1 MAAAADRQE
10 DMFPKFSDDQIQIVA
25 RYGKRHSVAKGQHL
39 FEIGDGET
47 PFFVILSGCLE
58 ISQPGEDGEES
69 VIVRHGPGEFTGE
82 INLLSSRRSLVRGAM
97 SEPGDVLELSRE
109 AFRKML
115 GENADLSEVLM
126 RAFILRR
133 ISLIRSGQGNVV
145 ILGSRHSAETLRLRQ
160 FLSRNGHPFRYID
173 IEDAQATETLE
184 RLGVSKN
191 DIPIALCRGG
201 KLLKKPSNREIANC
215 LGLSEYHE
223 DVLRDVIVI
232 GAGPAGLAAA
242 VYAASEGLTVMVAE
256 EEAYGGQAGSSSK
269 IENYLG
275 FPTGISG
282 QALAGRA
289 FTQAQKFGAEI
300 VTPLRATGLECGK
313 RPYGVRMDDG
323 SEVLTH
329 AIVIATGARY
339 KKLNLPN
346 LEKFEG
352 RGIYYGATHVEA
364 LLCDSAEV
372 AVVGGGN
379 SAGQAAVFLSRRA
392 KHVHMLVRGEAL
404 SDTMSSYLAH
414 RIGAEPNI
422 TLYTCTE
429 VIALTGDE
437 ELASVVWKN
446 RKTGE
451 EMAHP
456 IEHIFVMIGADPNT
470 AWLDGCLALDEKG
483 FVKTGAELE
492 GGDLSSRRGDRQPYS
507 LETSRP
513 GIFAAGDV
521 RSRSVKRVASAVG
534 EGSVCVQYLH
544 AFLGEEI

>member
-1 MAAAADRQE
+1 MAAAANRQE
-10 DMFPKFSDDQIQIVA
+10 QMFPKFSGEQIQIVE
-25 RYGKRHSVAKGQHL
+25 RYGERRSIGRGKHL
-39 FEIGDGET
+39 FEIGNSET
-47 PFFVILSGCLE
+47 PFFVVLSGCLE
-58 ISQPGEDGEES
+58 VSQPSEDGTDH

-82 INLLSSRRSLVRGAM
+82 INLLSSRRSLVRGEM
-97 SEPGDVLELSRE
+97 SEPGEVLELSRD

-115 GENADLSEVLM
+115 GENADLSEILM

-133 ISLIRSGQGNVV
+133 TSLIQSEQGDVV
-145 ILGSRHSAETLRLRQ
+145 ILGSRHSADTLRLRQ
-160 FLSRNGHPFRYID
+160 FLSRNGHPFRYVD
-173 IEDAQATETLE
+173 VEDAQATETLE
-184 RLGVSKN
+184 RLGVSAS
-191 DIPIALCRGG
+191 DIPIALCRGRSI
-201 KLLKKPSNREIANC
+201 LKKPSNREIANC
-215 LGLSEYHE
+215 LGLSDYHE

-242 VYAASEGLTVMVAE
+242 VYAASEGLNVLVAE
-256 EEAYGGQAGSSSK
+256 EEAFGGQAGSSSK

-282 QALAGRA
+282 QALAARA
-289 FTQAQKFGAEI
+289 YTQAQKFGAEI
-300 VTPLRATGLECGK
+300 VTPLRARGLECGK

-339 KKLNLPN
+339 KKLELPN

-364 LLCDSAEV
+364 LLCDSVEV

-404 SDTMSSYLAH
+404 SQTMSSYLSH
-414 RIGAEPNI
+414 RIEAEPNI

-429 VIALTGDE
+429 IVGLDGGE
-437 ELASVVWKN
+437 ELESVVWRN
-446 RKTGE
+446 RKTRE
-451 EMAHP
+451 ETSHS
-456 IEHIFVMIGADPNT
+456 IGHLFVMIGADPNT
-470 AWLDGCLALDEKG
+470 SWLDGCVELDEKG
-483 FVKTGAELE
+483 FVKTGNDLGRGVL
-492 GGDLSSRRGDRQPYS
+492 GGRRGNRTPYS
-507 LETSRP
+507 LETSKP

-521 RSRSVKRVASAVG
+521 RSKSVKRVASAVG

-544 AFLGEEI
+544 SFLGEEI

>member
-1 MAAAADRQE
+1 MAEANDRHEQ
-10 DMFPKFSDDQIQIVA
+10 MFPKFSGEQIRAVE
-25 RYGKRHSVAKGQHL
+25 RYGERKSVKKGDTL
-39 FEIGDGET
+39 FDIGSAET
-47 PFFVILSGCLE
+47 PFFVILSGRLE
-58 ISQPGEDGEES
+58 VSQPGEGSEDQ
-69 VIVRHGPGEFTGE
+69 VIVRQEPGEFTGE
-82 INLLSSRRSLVRGAM
+82 INLLSSRRSLVRGRM
-97 SEPGDVLELSRE
+97 IDPGDVLELNRDQ
-109 AFRKML
+109 FRKML
-115 GENADLSEVLM
+115 GENADLSEILM

-133 ISLIRSGQGNVV
+133 TSLIRTGQGDVV

-173 IEDAQATETLE
+173 IEDAEASETLE

-191 DIPIALCRGG
+191 DIPIALCRGRS
-201 KLLKKPSNREIANC
+201 LLKKPSNREIANC
-215 LGLSEYHE
+215 LGLAQYHE
-223 DVLRDVIVI
+223 DALRDVIVV

-242 VYAASEGLTVMVAE
+242 VYAASEGLSVLVAE
-256 EEAYGGQAGSSSK
+256 EEAFGGQAGSSSK

-289 FTQAQKFGAEI
+289 YTQAQKFGAEI
-300 VTPLRATGLECGK
+300 ATPLRATGLECER

-323 SEVLTH
+323 SVVH
-329 AIVIATGARY
+329 AHALVIATGARY

-364 LLCDSAEV
+364 LLCDNCDT
-372 AVVGGGN
+372 AVIGGGN

-404 SDTMSSYLAH
+404 SETMSSYLSH
-414 RIGAEPNI
+414 RIQAEPNI
-422 TLYTCTE
+422 TLHTCTE
-429 VIALTGDE
+429 VTALRGGE
-437 ELASVVWKN
+437 ELESIVWKN

-451 EMAHP
+451 ETPRPIAHL
-456 IEHIFVMIGADPNT
+456 FVMIGADPNT
-470 AWLDGCLALDEKG
+470 AWLNGCLSLDGKG
-483 FVKTGAELE
+483 FIRTGAELA
-492 GGDLSSRRGDRQPYS
+492 GGEHSSLKGRQPYT
-507 LETSRP
+507 LETSKP

-521 RSRSVKRVASAVG
+521 RSKSVKRVASAVG

-544 AFLGEEI
+544 AFLGEAI